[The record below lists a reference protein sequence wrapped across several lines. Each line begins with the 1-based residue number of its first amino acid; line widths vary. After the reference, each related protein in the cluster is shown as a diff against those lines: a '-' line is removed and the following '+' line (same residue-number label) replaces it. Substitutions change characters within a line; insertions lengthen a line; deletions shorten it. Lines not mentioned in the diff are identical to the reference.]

1 MHLSER
7 ALGVL
12 AAQPTIAD
20 VVRMLVLWN
29 HPFGAPLVDAV
40 AGTRPSLFQVEVA
53 LQRAFAG
60 RALAS
65 ASKAGRHLV
74 DYARQ
79 VVDVMNVWSA
89 LLHFPE
95 RDPTIVDL
103 TFIDGGT
110 FVDREVF
117 RDLLALESFIEVR
130 ERLVHVLRGSALA
143 NAVTGEPGEMANLE
157 TAVLRAQVEEQRR
170 AARTDPEGT
179 APLISFALAL
189 RAEMLNLRRTIWGV
203 ALETPAAL
211 IEAEM
216 VAR

>member
-29 HPFGAPLVDAV
+29 HPFGLPLVDAV
-40 AGTRPSLFQVEVA
+40 SGTRPSLFQVEVA

-60 RALAS
+60 GSLES
-65 ASKAGRHLV
+65 ARKAGRHLL

-79 VVDVMNVWSA
+79 VVDVMNAWSS

-95 RDPTIVDL
+95 RDPAIVDL
-103 TFIDGGT
+103 TFIEGGALI
-110 FVDREVF
+110 DREVF
-117 RDLLALESFIEVR
+117 GNLFSLESFTEVR
-130 ERLVHVLRGSALA
+130 EQLARALRGSALA
-143 NAVTGEPGEMANLE
+143 DAFAGEPEQLATLE
-157 TAVLRAQVEEQRR
+157 TAVLRAQIEEQSR

-179 APLISFALAL
+179 APLISFALGL
-189 RAEMLNLRRTIWGV
+189 RAETLNLRRIIWGV
-203 ALETPAAL
+203 SLETPPAL
-211 IEAEM
+211 LEAEM